1 MSAIYIPS
9 TYATEVFVDEDNLL
23 VISQE
28 IPDDTQPRVIVLS
41 KEQAQ
46 MIYKHLRDSHYII

>member
-9 TYATEVFVDEDNLL
+9 TYATEAFVDEDNLL

-28 IPDDTQPRVIVLS
+28 RPDDTQPCVIVLS

-46 MIYKHLRDSHYII
+46 MIYNHLRDSHYVI